1 VPIFQTA
8 LFYSIANQATNTFI
22 SNKPDSAIS
31 LMLCVAVY
39 LFVILV
45 AEVKLQSRL
54 QQRGTST
61 TSLASFLGDFT
72 LYVLNLVARLL
83 TQLES
88 TLAARFAFNI
98 FDEAANVSWSIAVG
112 FVTVTLLFLS
122 REIAK
127 D

>member
-1 VPIFQTA
+1 
-8 LFYSIANQATNTFI
+8 
-22 SNKPDSAIS
+22 
-31 LMLCVAVY
+31 MLCVAVY

-54 QQRGTST
+54 QQGTST

-72 LYVLNLVARLL
+72 LYVLSLVARLL